1 MVSET
6 KCRRRIRTLV
16 LRVMGPVSYR
26 CYILPHCRPK
36 AAKKLKGSII
46 TTVSVNQ
53 QQDYDLLL
61 LYEIVVYL

>member
-26 CYILPHCRPK
+26 CSILLYRRPK
-36 AAKKLKGSII
+36 TAKKLKGSII

-53 QQDYDLLL
+53 QQGYDPLPP
-61 LYEIVVYL
+61 YEIVVYL